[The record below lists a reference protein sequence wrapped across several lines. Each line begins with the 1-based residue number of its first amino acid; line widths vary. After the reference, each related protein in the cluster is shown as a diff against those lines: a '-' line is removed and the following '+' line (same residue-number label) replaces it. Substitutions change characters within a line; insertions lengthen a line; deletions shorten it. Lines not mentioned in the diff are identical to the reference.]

1 MSGQQ
6 LMALSIRQPYA
17 QLVAGGTKT
26 VEVRSWRTDY
36 RGELLVCA
44 GAAWA
49 DTDDAVDAWNQHLDE
64 IDAILE
70 AFPLGVAVGRVDLV
84 DIVPMEPSLLEAA
97 AMGEMPEGGAWA
109 WKIAN
114 PRAFAP
120 EERFPVKGKLRLFRV
135 DAPRIWQ

>member
-49 DTDDAVDAWNQHLDE
+49 DSFN
-64 IDAILE
+64 
-70 AFPLGVAVGRVDLV
+70 
-84 DIVPMEPSLLEAA
+84 PS
-97 AMGEMPEGGAWA
+97 
-109 WKIAN
+109 
-114 PRAFAP
+114 
-120 EERFPVKGKLRLFRV
+120 
-135 DAPRIWQ
+135 